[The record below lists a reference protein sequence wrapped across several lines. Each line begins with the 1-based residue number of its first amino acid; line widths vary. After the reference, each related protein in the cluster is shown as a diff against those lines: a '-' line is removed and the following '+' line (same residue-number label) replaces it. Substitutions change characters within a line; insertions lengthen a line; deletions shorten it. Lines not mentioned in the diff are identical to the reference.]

1 MNTSS
6 HKKGILPVKFGLQPD
21 NKTALKELGM
31 DPALADQMTD
41 EQLDAHIIQT
51 EHDRIVD
58 FYNGKGM
65 EEEGMQRAT
74 EYKNQALKKA
84 KSYMY
89 NM

>member
-1 MNTSS
+1 VTTSS
-6 HKKGILPVKFGLQPD
+6 HKKGILPVKLGLQPD

-51 EHDRIVD
+51 KHDRILD

-65 EEEGMQRAT
+65 EEEGVQRAK
-74 EYKNQALKKA
+74 EYKNEALKKA

>member
-6 HKKGILPVKFGLQPD
+6 HKKGILPVKLGLQPD

-74 EYKNQALKKA
+74 KYKNEALKKA
-84 KSYMY
+84 KSF
-89 NM
+89 